1 MFDVLYGIIF
11 SILCI
16 AGIVYG
22 AISRNGILL
31 IASAV
36 LQLLVIG
43 GWVFFYMN
51 PY

>member
-22 AISRNGILL
+22 AIRRNRVLL
-31 IASAV
+31 ITSAV
-36 LQLLVIG
+36 LQVLVIG
-43 GWVFFYMN
+43 VWVFFYTN